1 MLCESLSIQPNFFSF
16 SRMAVLEDLRIISG
30 RDLVPLSDVLKIASL
45 IRLGAFFVVKRKE
58 RAQLLLKVIGKQFSD
73 WSSLLATE

>member
-1 MLCESLSIQPNFFSF
+1 MLRESLSIQPNFFSL
-16 SRMAVLEDLRIISG
+16 SCMAVLEDLRLISG
-30 RDLVPLSDVLKIASL
+30 RDLVPLSDVLEIASL

-58 RAQLLLKVIGKQFSD
+58 RAQLLLKVIGKQFID

>member
-1 MLCESLSIQPNFFSF
+1 
-16 SRMAVLEDLRIISG
+16 MAVLEDLRLISG
-30 RDLVPLSDVLKIASL
+30 RDLVPLSNVLEIASL

-58 RAQLLLKVIGKQFSD
+58 RAQLFLEIIGKQLND